1 MKTGSKFLIAVLA
14 VATAPLL
21 AGAQTPPPGPPG
33 GISPGPGGPQMRQ
46 RMGPRMGGQM
56 RGGRMHFGRRGMGMR
71 GRMGLGRLLRNP
83 AMRERLG
90 VTPEQATKIQAQ
102 DSTFAKA
109 QVQNQAKLRVK
120 RMELDELLAADKP
133 DRALIDKKMRELNEA
148 QFAEQ
153 KAAMDHRLA
162 MREALTPE
170 QKEKMQQWMQEQR
183 QQPMQRPMGPGPRG
197 PRPPMT
203 QPPAPPAEQPGK

>member
-14 VATAPLL
+14 VATTPLL
-21 AGAQTPPPGPPG
+21 AAAQTPPPGPPG
-33 GISPGPGGPQMRQ
+33 GIGPGPDGPQMRQ

-83 AMRERLG
+83 AMRERLA

-102 DSTFAKA
+102 DSAFAKA
-109 QVQNQAKLRVK
+109 QVQNQANLRVK

-170 QKEKMQQWMQEQR
+170 QKKKMQQWMQEQR
-183 QQPMQRPMGPGPRG
+183 QQPMQRRMGPGPRG
-197 PRPPMT
+197 PRP